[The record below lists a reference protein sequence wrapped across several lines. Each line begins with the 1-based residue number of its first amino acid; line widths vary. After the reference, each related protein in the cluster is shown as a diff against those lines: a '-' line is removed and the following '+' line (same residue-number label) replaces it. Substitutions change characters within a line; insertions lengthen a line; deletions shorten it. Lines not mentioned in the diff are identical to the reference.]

1 MYLVNSRGDKS
12 AKFYTRRWGQSVL
25 FSIFLLTIYSYSAI
39 YSSNSFARSA
49 KVPLVVVDQAQT
61 QAVIKQVPLTGT
73 VTSPKVGRL
82 SSEVSGQV
90 KILEVDIGDK
100 VKKGDTLLQLDREI
114 EALNL
119 KSFKAETLQ
128 SREELAEAKRRYE
141 SGKRL
146 RKQSGISKEEIDQ
159 RLAELKIAEAA
170 LQYRQAAEQ
179 KQQAIVNRY
188 TIKAPFS
195 GIISEK
201 LTEVGEWV
209 ETGKPVLTLVAMDEL
224 RIDFQV
230 PQELYTQIN
239 DDSQITITLDA
250 LPGKKLTGKI
260 DALVPVSDPSARTFL
275 VRTKLD
281 NSNINMTPGMSAQV
295 MLRLNTGQSG
305 VVVSRD
311 AIMRYPDGRVTVW
324 VVKLDSEI
332 PKVSE
337 QHVEVGHSFDGKVS
351 IVEGLQADAIVVV
364 EGNEALKEG
373 QIVQIHNQK

>member
-12 AKFYTRRWGQSVL
+12 ANSYTQRWGQSVL
-25 FSIFLLTIYSYSAI
+25 FSIVLLTIYSYSAI

-281 NSNINMTPGMSAQV
+281 NSNANMTPGMSAQV

-351 IVEGLQADAIVVV
+351 IVEGLQADEIVVV

>member
-1 MYLVNSRGDKS
+1 
-12 AKFYTRRWGQSVL
+12 
-25 FSIFLLTIYSYSAI
+25 
-39 YSSNSFARSA
+39 
-49 KVPLVVVDQAQT
+49 
-61 QAVIKQVPLTGT
+61 
-73 VTSPKVGRL
+73 
-82 SSEVSGQV
+82 
-90 KILEVDIGDK
+90 
-100 VKKGDTLLQLDREI
+100 
-114 EALNL
+114 
-119 KSFKAETLQ
+119 
-128 SREELAEAKRRYE
+128 
-141 SGKRL
+141 
-146 RKQSGISKEEIDQ
+146 
-159 RLAELKIAEAA
+159 
-170 LQYRQAAEQ
+170 
-179 KQQAIVNRY
+179 
-188 TIKAPFS
+188 
-195 GIISEK
+195 
-201 LTEVGEWV
+201 
-209 ETGKPVLTLVAMDEL
+209 MDEL

-281 NSNINMTPGMSAQV
+281 NSNANMTPGMSAQV

-351 IVEGLQADAIVVV
+351 IVEGLQADEIVVV